1 MQNNMNAWMQN
12 PQAAAQM
19 FAAYARMQQA
29 NQSTGGNQVV
39 GTNTNN
45 QNNNAGAGGVMDAS
59 TGGLPSTLNGNT
71 GITSNAAAA
80 VMASTTNAAGGGTST
95 TSRPTFVN
103 AKQYRRILKR
113 REAREKLEEYYRQR
127 RAAAAANNSKKP
139 YMHES
144 RHRHAMKR
152 PRGVGGRFLTKP
164 ELEVYYRSHPD
175 EDPKNIPLHDNSSM
189 TPEEI
194 ATAATTGE
202 QASATAATTATN
214 FDTTATS
221 TAVAAVGQAGEEG
234 SNKRVKANDY
244 VA

>member
-1 MQNNMNAWMQN
+1 
-12 PQAAAQM
+12 M

-29 NQSTGGNQVV
+29 NQGSTGGGNV
-39 GTNTNN
+39 GTNIVN
-45 QNNNAGAGGVMDAS
+45 NNNAAGGGGGGGVMDAIS
-59 TGGLPSTLNGNT
+59 GLPSTNGINP
-71 GITSNAAAA
+71 NPAAA
-80 VMASTTNAAGGGTST
+80 VMTST
-95 TSRPTFVN
+95 TAGAGTTNRPTFVN

-164 ELEVYYRSHPD
+164 ELEVYYLSHPED
-175 EDPKNIPLHDNSSM
+175 DPKNPMNQHDNSSV

-194 ATAATTGE
+194 ATANAAGAE
-202 QASATAATTATN
+202 AAVAGAEAAVAATTTTN
-214 FDTTATS
+214 VDTTATS
-221 TAVAAVGQAGEEG
+221 NANATAAVGQADEG
-234 SNKRVKANDY
+234 SNKRSKPNDDDY
-244 VA
+244 VV